1 MSNDNDHDYNEI
13 DEDDNGNDDDDD
25 VKLAAIILLPWLL
38 RIQKV
43 TGIQNVIELT
53 GVRYTMVIFYIFSND
68 LNAP

>member
-1 MSNDNDHDYNEI
+1 MLSFYVVFA
-13 DEDDNGNDDDDD
+13 DDDGNDDDDD
-25 VKLAAIILLPWLL
+25 VKLAAIILLPRLL